1 MIKNLVASARGALF
15 IGAVALSACHRP
27 PATPPGFQGVVE
39 YEERSVSFEAG
50 GVILAVGVK
59 RGDAVKAGDVL
70 ATLDDR
76 LETLARAA
84 RAGEVEVAKAD
95 LVLLEA
101 PARKEDLSVLFAQL
115 KAAQATE
122 TLLEKTAARAHS
134 LYEKSAL
141 PLSDLERIDAD
152 LARAHSEVQTLGNK
166 LGALQK
172 GARKEEVA
180 RAKVRVEATGT
191 AVLLED
197 EKIKR
202 YVAKTLTPG
211 TVLDVHV
218 EPGELAGVGT
228 KVATIADT
236 SHPYID
242 VFVPQGSLGGIRI
255 GAVAKLRVDASK
267 QPFSGKVEWISPRT
281 EFTPRFLFSEK
292 ERANLVVRVRVRVDD
307 PSRDLHAGVPGF
319 VEITP

>member
-1 MIKNLVASARGALF
+1 MIKNLDTMARGAVLL
-15 IGAVALSACHRP
+15 GAIAVSACHRP
-27 PATPPGFQGVVE
+27 PGAPAGFQGVVE
-39 YEERSVSFEAG
+39 YDERSVSFEAA
-50 GVILAVGVK
+50 GVILAVGIH
-59 RGDAVKAGDVL
+59 RGDAVKAGDTL

-101 PARKEDLSVLFAQL
+101 PARKEDLSALFAQL

-152 LARAHSEVQTLGNK
+152 LSRAHAEVQTLANK
-166 LGALQK
+166 LGALNK

-180 RAKVRVEATGT
+180 RAKTRVEAIGT

-197 EKIKR
+197 EKIRR
-202 YVAKTLTPG
+202 YVAKTLTAG
-211 TVLDVHV
+211 VVLDVHV

-236 SHPYID
+236 THPYVD
-242 VFVPQGSLGGIRI
+242 VFVPQARLGGVRI
-255 GAVAKLRVDASK
+255 GAAAKLRVDASK

-281 EFTPRFLFSEK
+281 EFTPRFLFSDK
-292 ERANLVVRVRVRVDD
+292 ERANLVVRVRVRIDD
-307 PSRDLHAGVPGF
+307 PARDLHAGVPGF